1 MIKMW
6 MNRNYRLN
14 NLLRTFSSKL
24 NPAKGDNKASINEIK
39 PENIVGRF
47 YQALLFKGRKV

>member
-1 MIKMW
+1 MW